1 MVYLL
6 ILCSSE
12 HKALNLPF
20 INTWFFNMNSNFAN
34 IKVVISDLDGTLLN
48 SEHQISDYTKTVFQ
62 QLHSENYLI
71 IVATGRHHLD
81 ALPIVESLGCPVYLV
96 TSNGARI
103 HSPKKELLYSF
114 DIKSDAIKSILDLD
128 IHPDF
133 TTVLFKEK
141 VWQTNKENKKLNSF
155 QTVMNYPPEIVDFKF
170 VEDLSAIKLFFTHN
184 DHYKL
189 VELKD
194 KIMEDHSDEFHY
206 AFSLPFCLEF
216 MDKSVDKSVA
226 ISKILEMENYTF
238 EESIAFGDGF
248 NDEKMLLSTQKG
260 LIMSNAVESLKNKLS
275 HLEVITSN
283 DDDGVSKY
291 LTEMLLA

>member
-1 MVYLL
+1 
-6 ILCSSE
+6 
-12 HKALNLPF
+12 
-20 INTWFFNMNSNFAN
+20 MNSNLAN

-62 QLHSENYLI
+62 QLHGENYLI

-81 ALPIVESLGCPVYLV
+81 ALPIVETLGCPVYLV

-103 HSPKKELLYSF
+103 HSPTKELLYSF
-114 DIKSDAIKSILDLD
+114 NIKSDAIKSILDLD
-128 IHPDF
+128 IDSDF
-133 TTVLFKEK
+133 TTVLFKEN

-155 QTVMNYPPEIVDFKF
+155 QTVMNYPPEIVDFKL
-170 VEDLSAIKLFFTHN
+170 VKDLSAIKLFFTHN
-184 DHYKL
+184 EHHKL

-194 KIMEDHSDEFHY
+194 RILEDHSDEFHH

-216 MDKSVDKSVA
+216 MDKSVDKSFA

-238 EESIAFGDGF
+238 EETISFGDGF
-248 NDEKMLLSTQKG
+248 NDEKMLTTTQKG

-283 DDDGVSKY
+283 DDDGVAKY
-291 LTEMLLA
+291 LTEKIVKKFVQTL